1 MRIIFLILIIGNLLV
16 GDLFA
21 QSSNLNKNT
30 IINKYVQSDKE
41 LKEKISKE
49 LIKQNIDFDTLFHYL
64 KQGKLYSSDV
74 QKGFLE
80 HDFKNK
86 FGIEHPNLA
95 FIPYK
100 YNPKK
105 KYQVLLFLHGAVSS
119 FDMNQI
125 RRSINRADTSWR
137 SVNKICLF
145 PASWVFSKWWNY
157 SQYENISKLIDYIK
171 ESYNVNEN
179 DIYINGIS
187 DGATGLF
194 YLSNFYQTPFSCYLP
209 FIGSMQMLTKVPDK
223 QFFIKNYQG
232 LSFFVVNGRKDD
244 IFDIQNV
251 IQYINELKIV
261 TKDVEFIVVDSS
273 KHNTNWYPVLK
284 DTIKS
289 FVSKHK
295 RNPFPNH
302 IYYATEKPDTF
313 GRKFWVV
320 IDKIGRMKN
329 EYAVDSTGIIFYNQ
343 STSTLNHPRL
353 FGQIEVVK
361 TGNRVNVRTHNVKK
375 YTLLISPDFFDLS
388 KPITVFTNNNLSFD
402 GLLTKDIRT
411 LLKYNI
417 IDGDRTM
424 LYSSE
429 LKITVGKIIKKE

>member
-1 MRIIFLILIIGNLLV
+1 MIGNILV

-21 QSSNLNKNT
+21 QSPNLNKST

-41 LKEKISKE
+41 LKEKVSKE
-49 LIKQNIDFDTLFHYL
+49 LIKQNIDFDSLFHYL
-64 KQGKLYSSDV
+64 KQGKLFSSDV

-80 HDFKNK
+80 RNFKNK
-86 FGIEHPNLA
+86 FGVEHPNLV

-100 YNPKK
+100 YDPKK
-105 KYQVLLFLHGAVSS
+105 KYQVHLFLHGAVSS
-119 FDMNQI
+119 FDMYQVS
-125 RRSINRADTSWR
+125 RSINRADTSWR
-137 SVNKICLF
+137 SVNKICMF

-157 SQYENISKLIDYIK
+157 SQYENISKLIGYIK
-171 ESYNVNEN
+171 EYYNVNEN

-209 FIGSMQMLTKVPDK
+209 FIGSMHMLHKVPDK
-223 QFFIKNYQG
+223 QFYMKNYQG
-232 LSFFVVNGRKDD
+232 LSFFVVNGREDE
-244 IFDIQNV
+244 IFDIQSV
-251 IQYINELKIV
+251 IPYVNELKTV
-261 TKDVEFIVVDSS
+261 TKDVKFIVVDSS
-273 KHNTNWYPVLK
+273 KHNTNWYPVLR
-284 DTIKS
+284 DSIKGFIS
-289 FVSKHK
+289 AHK
-295 RNPFPNH
+295 RNPFPDY

-329 EYAVDSTGIIFYNQ
+329 EYASDSTRMIYYNQ
-343 STSTLNHPRL
+343 SDSTLNHTRL

-361 TGNRVNVRTHNVKK
+361 TGNIVNVRTQNVKK

-388 KPITVFTNNNLSFD
+388 KPITVFTNNYLSFD
-402 GLLTKDIRT
+402 GMLTKDIRT
-411 LLKYNI
+411 LIKYNI
-417 IDGDRTM
+417 MDNDRTM

>member
-1 MRIIFLILIIGNLLV
+1 MRIIFLVLLIGNLLV

-21 QSSNLNKNT
+21 QSTDLSKRT
-30 IINKYVQSDKE
+30 IINKYVQSDKV
-41 LKEKISKE
+41 LKEKVSKE
-49 LIKQNIDFDTLFHYL
+49 LFKQNIYFDTLFLYL

-80 HDFKNK
+80 HTFKNK
-86 FGIEHPNLA
+86 YGVEHPNLI

-100 YNPKK
+100 YDPKK
-105 KYQVLLFLHGAVSS
+105 KYQVHLFLHGAVSS

-125 RRSINRADTSWR
+125 GRSINKADTSWR

-145 PASWVFSKWWNY
+145 PASWALSKWWSY
-157 SQYENISKLIDYIK
+157 SQYENISKLIGYIK
-171 ESYNVNEN
+171 EYYNVNEN

-223 QFFIKNYQG
+223 QFYMKNYQG
-232 LSFFVVNGRKDD
+232 LSFFVVNGRKDEV
-244 IFDIQNV
+244 FDIQSIIPYV
-251 IQYINELKIV
+251 NELKTV
-261 TKDVEFIVVDSS
+261 TKDVKFIVVDSS
-273 KHNTNWYPVLK
+273 KHNTNWYPVLR
-284 DTIKS
+284 DSIKGFIS
-289 FVSKHK
+289 THK
-295 RNPFPNH
+295 RNPFPDY

-320 IDKIGRMKN
+320 IDKIGRMKK
-329 EYAVDSTGIIFYNQ
+329 EYTPDSNRIIFYNQ
-343 STSTLNHPRL
+343 YISSLNHTHL
-353 FGQIEVVK
+353 LGQIEVVK
-361 TGNRVNVRTHNVKK
+361 TGNIVNVRTQNVKK

-388 KPITVFTNNNLSFD
+388 KPITVFTNNYLSFD
-402 GLLTKDIRT
+402 GMLTKDIRT
-411 LLKYNI
+411 LIKYNI
-417 IDGDRTM
+417 MDNDRTM

>member
-1 MRIIFLILIIGNLLV
+1 MRIIFLFLLIGNLLV
-16 GDLFA
+16 EDLFA
-21 QSSNLNKNT
+21 QSTDLSKRT
-30 IINKYVQSDKE
+30 IINKYIQSDKV
-41 LKEKISKE
+41 LKEKVSKE
-49 LIKQNIDFDTLFHYL
+49 LFKQNIDFDTLFFSL

-80 HDFKNK
+80 HNFKNK
-86 FGIEHPNLA
+86 YGVEHPNLI

-100 YNPKK
+100 YDPKK
-105 KYQVLLFLHGAVSS
+105 KYQVNIFLHGAVSS

-125 RRSINRADTSWR
+125 GRSINRADTSWR

-145 PASWVFSKWWNY
+145 PASWIFSRWWSY

-171 ESYNVNEN
+171 EYYNVNEN

-209 FIGSMQMLTKVPDK
+209 FIGSMQLLTKVHNK
-223 QFFIKNYQG
+223 QFYMKNYQG
-232 LSFFVVNGRKDD
+232 LSFFVVNGRRDD
-244 IFDIQNV
+244 VFDIQSV
-251 IQYINELKIV
+251 IPYINELKTV
-261 TKDVEFIVVDSS
+261 TKDVKFLVVDSS
-273 KHNTNWYPVLK
+273 KHNTNWYPVLR
-284 DTIKS
+284 DSIKGFIS
-289 FVSKHK
+289 THK
-295 RNPFPNH
+295 RNPFPNY

-329 EYAVDSTGIIFYNQ
+329 EYTPDSNRIIFYNQ
-343 STSTLNHPRL
+343 YVSPLNHKRP

-361 TGNRVNVRTHNVKK
+361 TGNIVNVRTQNVIK

-388 KPITVFTNNNLSFD
+388 KPITVFTNNFLSFD
-402 GLLTKDIRT
+402 GMLTKDIRT
-411 LLKYNI
+411 LIKYNI
-417 IDGDRTM
+417 MDNDRTM
-424 LYSSE
+424 LYSTE
-429 LKITVGKIIKKE
+429 LQIKVGRTTTKK

>member
-1 MRIIFLILIIGNLLV
+1 MRVVFLVLMIEILLI

-21 QSSNLNKNT
+21 QSSNLNKRT
-30 IINKYVQSDKE
+30 IINKYLQSDKE
-41 LKEKISKE
+41 LKEKLSKE
-49 LIKQNIDFDTLFHYL
+49 LIKQNIDFDTLFCSL
-64 KQGKLYSSDV
+64 KQGKFYSSDV

-80 HDFKNK
+80 HNFKNK
-86 FGIEHPNLA
+86 YGIEHPNII

-100 YNPKK
+100 YDPKK
-105 KYQVLLFLHGAVSS
+105 KYQVNIFLHGAVSS

-125 RRSINRADTSWR
+125 RRSINRPDTSWR

-157 SQYENISKLIDYIK
+157 SQYENISKLIGYIK

-179 DIYINGIS
+179 DIYMNGIS
-187 DGATGLF
+187 DGAAGLF

-209 FIGSMQMLTKVPDK
+209 FIGSMHMLNKVPNK
-223 QFFIKNYQG
+223 QFYMNNYQG
-232 LSFFVVNGRKDD
+232 LSFFVVNGRKDE
-244 IFDIQNV
+244 IFDIQSV
-251 IQYINELKIV
+251 IPYVNELKIV
-261 TKDVEFIVVDSS
+261 TKDVKFFVVDSS

-284 DTIKS
+284 DSIKGFIS
-289 FVSKHK
+289 THK
-295 RNPFPNH
+295 RNPFPNY

-329 EYAVDSTGIIFYNQ
+329 EYTADSNRIKFYNQ
-343 STSTLNHPRL
+343 STSTLNHTRL

-361 TGNRVNVRTHNVKK
+361 TGNTVNVRTQNVKK

-402 GLLTKDIRT
+402 GMLTKDIRT
-411 LLKYNI
+411 LIKYNI
-417 IDGDRTM
+417 MDNDRTM
-424 LYSSE
+424 LYSTE
-429 LKITVGKIIKKE
+429 LQIKVGRTTTKK